1 MNKHKSKVYIAT
13 AMITI
18 SCNLYAAAV
27 QEMPAT
33 VSPGTNIKAVA
44 LSHQEILTHL
54 MLAEIAMQRNLLEQ
68 ALSHYMIV
76 AKATNDAEVAQMTTE
91 IALQIPDA
99 ANALLAAEIWAKAA
113 PKDIQA
119 QLVAVTLF
127 VNSNPTKTLAF
138 LNNAFELKT
147 SDIDQQLLFI
157 LSKLSGSGQKNLTN
171 LVLKIADQ
179 QKNDPYVQLAAA
191 QLAAI
196 QLNIETA
203 DQKLDQT
210 LHLKPDLT
218 GAIEL
223 KAKLIRHKHN
233 ADQPALVY
241 LEQEVKKHPHDA
253 ELRMFY
259 ITALTDVNA
268 IAKTIPHLEFLSK
281 DAVYG
286 GDALIMLGEA
296 NIKKHN
302 YAAAEK
308 FMTSAL
314 KHPSAANKAR
324 YYLAQLAENK
334 NESAKAITW
343 YESVDE
349 DSEYHTAAFL
359 RAAYLYS
366 ATGDSAKAL
375 DTLQNSMPSTFEE
388 QKQVLLTEVDIL
400 IDTQD
405 FEQALDNCNKV
416 IDILPNDVDFL
427 YARSVVFGLMRK
439 LPETEKDLRA
449 ILVLEPNNVNAL
461 NAIGFTLANQPSRIN
476 EATPFLEKA
485 LSLSPDNP
493 AFMDSMG
500 WLLYKQ
506 GRMQEAITI
515 LTKAYKLSNDPEI
528 AAHLG
533 EVLWSAGKQDA
544 AKSVWNKAMLGAADV
559 KIIEDTLTRLNIPLS
574 ELMQKPAKGIKAE
587 AHN

>member
-1 MNKHKSKVYIAT
+1 MYIAT
-13 AMITI
+13 ALITI

-27 QEMPAT
+27 QEVPAT
-33 VSPGTNIKAVA
+33 VSPTANIKAVS
-44 LSHQEILTHL
+44 LSHQEVLTHL
-54 MLAEIAMQRNLLEQ
+54 MLAEIAMQRNMLDQ
-68 ALSHYMIV
+68 ALEHYMIV
-76 AKATNDAEVAQMTTE
+76 AKATNDADVAQMTTE

-99 ANALLAAEIWAKAA
+99 ASALLAAEIWANAA

-127 VNSNPTKTLAF
+127 VNSNPTKTLVF
-138 LNNAFELKT
+138 LNNAFDLKT

-157 LSKLSGSGQKNLTN
+157 LSKLSTSGQKNLTN
-171 LVLKIADQ
+171 LVFKIADQ
-179 QKNDPYVQLAAA
+179 KINNPYAQLAAA

-196 QLNIETA
+196 QLNVEAA

-223 KAKLIRHKHN
+223 RAKLIRHKHN
-233 ADQPALVY
+233 SDQPALVY
-241 LEQEVKKHPHDA
+241 LEQEVKQHPHDS

-259 ITALTDVNA
+259 ITALTDVNST
-268 IAKTIPHLEFLSK
+268 AKAIPHLEFLSK
-281 DAVYG
+281 DPVYG
-286 GDALIMLGEA
+286 GDALILLGEA

-308 FMTSAL
+308 YINSAL
-314 KHPSAANKAR
+314 KYPSAANKAR

-334 NESAKAITW
+334 NENAQAITW

-400 IDTQD
+400 IDTED

-427 YARSVVFGLMRK
+427 YARSVVFGLMHK

-449 ILVLEPNNVNAL
+449 ILELEPNNVNAL

-500 WLLYKQ
+500 WLLYKKDNL
-506 GRMQEAITI
+506 QESIAI
-515 LTKAYKLSNDPEI
+515 LTKAYHLSSDPEI

-533 EVLWSAGKQDA
+533 EVLWAAGKQDA
-544 AKSVWNKAMLGAADV
+544 AKSVWNKAMLGSANA